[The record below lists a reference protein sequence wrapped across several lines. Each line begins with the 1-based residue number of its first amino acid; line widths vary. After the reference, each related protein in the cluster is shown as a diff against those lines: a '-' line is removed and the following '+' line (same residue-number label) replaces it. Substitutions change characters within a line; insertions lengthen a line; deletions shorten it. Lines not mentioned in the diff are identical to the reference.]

1 MDRASEASMLKS
13 GLVGRANLLDDHQ
26 FERAA
31 EIVRMVEADGLETVR
46 LCFVDQHGILRGKA
60 IVASALASA
69 FRNGVAM
76 TSTLILKDT
85 SNRTV
90 FDVWGADAG
99 FGPGVLTGAG
109 DILMVP
115 DPDRFHVLPWS
126 PHSALLLCDIHM
138 ADGGP
143 LPVSTRAILRNAV
156 AKLGTAGLDALFG
169 LELEFH
175 VYRVTN
181 PRLDH
186 ADGGMPATPPETA
199 LLAHGYQYLTESR
212 YGALEPVMDD
222 IRRAAQALGLPVR
235 SMEVEFGP
243 GQLEF
248 TFDPAGPLAQADAT
262 VLFRYAAREVCRR
275 NGLHATFMTRP
286 RVDNAVGSGWHIHQS
301 LVGIDDRANRFM
313 SGADGAPS
321 PQAGGWIAGLL
332 DHAVETCLLTTPTVN
347 GYRRYQPHMLA
358 PDRVQWAY
366 DNKGAMIRALMRQG
380 DPASRIENRTPES
393 AANPHL
399 VFAAQILT
407 GLDGI
412 ARGLKAPPPADT
424 PYEGDGPALPRNLG
438 DAIAA
443 FSESAFWRGEL
454 GDGFVDYFAHIKSAE
469 WNRYLSAVSEWE
481 HREYFSLF

>member
-1 MDRASEASMLKS
+1 MGGQGGAAALKS
-13 GLVGRANLLDDHQ
+13 GLVGRTGLLDDEQ

-31 EIVRMVEADGLETVR
+31 ELVRAVGTDGLETVR

-99 FGPGVLTGAG
+99 FGLGVLTGAA

-138 ADGGP
+138 ADGSP

-156 AKLGTAGLDALFG
+156 ARLDAAGLDALFG

-175 VYRVTN
+175 VYQVSD
-181 PRLDH
+181 PKLDH
-186 ADGGMPATPPETA
+186 ADGGMPASPPETT

-212 YGALEPVMDD
+212 YDALEPVMDE
-222 IRRAAQALGLPVR
+222 IRRTAQALGLPVR

-243 GQLEF
+243 SQFEF
-248 TFDPAGPLAQADAT
+248 TFDPAGPLAQADST
-262 VLFRYAAREVCRR
+262 VLFRHATREICRR
-275 NGLHATFMTRP
+275 NDLHATFMTRP
-286 RVDNAVGSGWHIHQS
+286 KVDNAVGSGWHIHQS
-301 LVGIDDRANRFM
+301 LVGIDDRVNRFVP
-313 SGADGAPS
+313 GAGEALS

-332 DHAVETCLLTTPTVN
+332 DHAIESCLLTTPTVN

-358 PDRVQWAY
+358 PDRVQWAR

-393 AANPHL
+393 AANPYL
-399 VFAAQILT
+399 VFASQIFA

-412 ARGLKAPPPADT
+412 ARGLEAPPPADT
-424 PYEGDGPALPRNLG
+424 PYAAAAPALPRNLG

-443 FSESAFWRGEL
+443 FSASAFWRSEL
-454 GDGFVDYFAHIKSAE
+454 GDGFVDYFTHIKQAE
-469 WNRYLSAVSEWE
+469 WNRYLSTVSEWE